1 MTTIK
6 DIAKIAGV
14 SYSTVSKAL
23 HNNPVVKEETR
34 KRIWEIAEAHN
45 YRRNFLASQLV
56 SGRSQLVGL
65 VLDNVGNPVF
75 ADLTTYIHE
84 ALLEN
89 QYHMVLALSRQ
100 SVDLMANLRVDG
112 LIYWGNLTQDSDL
125 AQQFISLKRPIL
137 VLGNDEPTDLPSLK
151 INRKGGILTAIKY
164 LKGLGHRHIG
174 LIGNSQEIKVQAF
187 RESLREAKL
196 SYRQA
201 VVLASRTTWEDG
213 YRAVKEMDLDD
224 KMPTAWIGVNN
235 LVTQGALRAFLE
247 RGFKIPRDISLVGYD
262 ELPEM
267 ERAEIPL
274 TTVGP
279 PLRSVAETATH
290 LILALIEGRAVSH
303 ETWIEPVLQI
313 RQSTGPV
320 SMAASEGPAK
330 WA

>member
-6 DIAKIAGV
+6 DIAKLAGV

-23 HNNPVVKEETR
+23 HNNPLVKEETR
-34 KRIWEIAEAHN
+34 RRIWEIAEAQN
-45 YRRNFLASQLV
+45 YRRNLLASQLV

-65 VLDNVGNPVF
+65 VLDNVGNPLF

-84 ALLEN
+84 ALLESH
-89 QYHMVLALSRQ
+89 YHVVLALSRQ
-100 SVDLMANLRVDG
+100 SADLMANLRVDG
-112 LIYWGNLTQDSDL
+112 LTYWGNLTRESDL
-125 AQQFISLKRPIL
+125 AQQLCQLKRPIL
-137 VLGNDEPTDLPSLK
+137 VLGNDEPTDLPSLQ

-164 LKGLGHRHIG
+164 LKGLGHRNIG

-187 RESLREAKL
+187 RESLKQAQL
-196 SYRQA
+196 AYRRA
-201 VVLASRTTWEDG
+201 VVLPSRTTWEDG
-213 YRAVKEMDLDD
+213 YRAVKNLALGD
-224 KMPTAWIGVNN
+224 KSPTAWIGVNN
-235 LVTQGALRAFLE
+235 LVTQGALRAFVE
-247 RGFKIPRDISLVGYD
+247 RGLKIPQDISLVGYD

-279 PLRSVAETATH
+279 PLRLVAETATH
-290 LILALIEGRAVSH
+290 LMLALIEGREVSH

-320 SMAASEGPAK
+320 SRLADARAATP
-330 WA
+330 